1 MSSETQSS
9 IGNRQ
14 STTQS
19 RILYL
24 FTRTP
29 LHVGA
34 GASVGAI
41 DQPIIRERHTG
52 FPILPGTSLKGVL
65 RDTATRDEL
74 PKSEVDSIF
83 GEGFGSGS
91 KEFSAGRVAF
101 GEAKLLA
108 FPVRSA
114 KGSFA
119 FITCPLALER
129 FQREHGGLKALNVSD
144 EPKDMECLAGDTVT
158 ISRGGQTG
166 VVLEEYKF
174 TRALGDTGKFPVDW
188 ETALLGLLDDPVWQA
203 GKGRFVLLSNGD
215 FSHFVKNACEVSQ
228 HVGIDPQ
235 KGTAKRGALFNL
247 EAVPA
252 EAMFFAPLTPLA
264 RASNE
269 LDKLGE
275 LFSRKP
281 LLQFGGD
288 GTTGL
293 GFCTVKLSQ
302 ERKQP

>member
-1 MSSETQSS
+1 MQP
-9 IGNRQ
+9 RL
-14 STTQS
+14 
-19 RILYL
+19 LYL

-34 GASVGAI
+34 GSSVGAI

-52 FPILPGTSLKGVL
+52 FPVIPGTSLKGVL
-65 RDTATRDEL
+65 RDTATRDETA
-74 PKSEVDSIF
+74 KADVDAIF

-91 KEFSAGRVAF
+91 DNFSAGRVSF

-119 FITCPLALER
+119 FTTCPLALER
-129 FQREHGGLKALNVSD
+129 FQREHGALKMLAVPA

-158 ISRGGQTG
+158 ISRSGQTG

-174 TRALGDTGKFPVDW
+174 ARVLGDAGKFPADW
-188 ETALLGLLDDPVWQA
+188 EVALLDLLDDPVWQA

-252 EAMFFAPLTPLA
+252 EALFFAPLTPLA
-264 RASNE
+264 RASGE
-269 LDKLGE
+269 LDKLAE
-275 LFSRKP
+275 LFARKP

-293 GFCTVKLSQ
+293 GFCTVKLS
-302 ERKQP
+302 

>member
-1 MSSETQSS
+1 MNQSKV
-9 IGNRQ
+9 
-14 STTQS
+14 
-19 RILYL
+19 LYL

-41 DQPIIRERHTG
+41 DQPIVRERHTG
-52 FPILPGTSLKGVL
+52 FPVIPGTSLKGVL
-65 RDTATRDEL
+65 RDTATRDD
-74 PKSEVDSIF
+74 KTKGDVDAIF

-91 KEFSAGRVAF
+91 NNFSAGRVSF
-101 GEAKLLA
+101 GEAKLLT

-119 FITCPLALER
+119 FATCPLSLER
-129 FQREHGGLKALNVSD
+129 FRRDHGGLGALTSPP
-144 EPKDMECLAGDTVT
+144 EPEEMKCLAGETVT
-158 ISRGGQTG
+158 ISRNGQTG
-166 VVLEEYKF
+166 VVLEEYRF
-174 TRALGDTGKFPVDW
+174 NRTAGDAGTFPSDW
-188 ETALLGLLDDPVWQA
+188 ETALLKLLDDPVWQA

-215 FSHFVKNACEVSQ
+215 FAHFVKNACEVSQ

-235 KGTAKRGALFNL
+235 KGTAKRSALFNL

-252 EAMFFAPLTPLA
+252 EALFFAPLTSLA
-264 RASNE
+264 RAN
-269 LDKLGE
+269 GE
-275 LFSRKP
+275 LAKLADLFTRKP

-293 GFCTVKLSQ
+293 GFCTVKLD
-302 ERKQP
+302 

>member
-1 MSSETQSS
+1 MKQ
-9 IGNRQ
+9 RL
-14 STTQS
+14 
-19 RILYL
+19 LYL

-52 FPILPGTSLKGVL
+52 FPVIPGTSLKGVL
-65 RDTATRDEL
+65 RDTAARDD
-74 PKSEVDSIF
+74 KSKADVDAIF

-91 KEFSAGRVAF
+91 ENFSAGRVSF

-119 FITCPLALER
+119 FATCPLALER
-129 FQREHGGLKALNVSD
+129 FQREHGGLDALKIPT
-144 EPKDMECLAGDTVT
+144 EPKDMECLAGETVT
-158 ISRGGQTG
+158 IARDAQAG
-166 VVLEEYKF
+166 VVLEEYRF
-174 TRALGDTGKFPVDW
+174 TRAQGDAGKFPAAW
-188 ETALLGLLDDPVWQA
+188 EAALLGLLDDPVWQA

-235 KGTAKRGALFNL
+235 KGTAKPGPLFNL

-252 EAMFFAPLTPLA
+252 EALFFAPLTLLA
-264 RASNE
+264 RANNE
-269 LDKLGE
+269 LDKLAD
-275 LFSRKP
+275 LFARKP

-293 GFCTVKLSQ
+293 GFCTVKLA
-302 ERKQP
+302 

>member
-1 MSSETQSS
+1 MS
-9 IGNRQ
+9 
-14 STTQS
+14 S

-52 FPILPGTSLKGVL
+52 FPVIPGTSLKGVL
-65 RDTATRDEL
+65 RDTATRDAGLKEH
-74 PKSEVDSIF
+74 VDAIF
-83 GEGFGSGS
+83 GVQDN
-91 KEFSAGRVAF
+91 AGRLSI
-101 GEAKLLA
+101 GEAKILA

-119 FITCPLALER
+119 FTTCPLALER
-129 FQREHGGLKALNVSD
+129 FQRDHGDLGALKVPP
-144 EPKDMECLAGDTVT
+144 EPDDMKCLAGDTVT
-158 ISRGGQTG
+158 ISRNGQTG
-166 VVLEEYKF
+166 VVLEEYRF
-174 TRALGDTGKFPVDW
+174 NRTAGDAGKFPNEW
-188 ETALLGLLDDPVWQA
+188 ETALLKLLEDPVWQA

-215 FSHFVKNACEVSQ
+215 FAHFVKTACEVSQ

-235 KGTAKRGALFNL
+235 KGTAKRHALFNL

-252 EAMFFAPLTPLA
+252 EALFFAPLTSLA
-264 RASNE
+264 RANGE
-269 LDKLGE
+269 LDKLAE
-275 LFSRKP
+275 LFIRKP

-293 GFCTVKLSQ
+293 GFCTVKLG
-302 ERKQP
+302 

>member
-1 MSSETQSS
+1 MKQKL
-9 IGNRQ
+9 
-14 STTQS
+14 
-19 RILYL
+19 LYL

-34 GASVGAI
+34 GSSVGAI
-41 DQPIIRERHTG
+41 DQPIVRERHTG
-52 FPILPGTSLKGVL
+52 FPLIPGTSLKGVL
-65 RDTATRDEL
+65 RDTATRDDKL
-74 PKSEVDSIF
+74 QKADVDAIF

-91 KEFSAGRVAF
+91 KDFSAGRVSF

-119 FITCPLALER
+119 FTTCPLALER
-129 FQREHGGLKALNVSD
+129 FQREQSGGPTLSVPP

-158 ISRGGQTG
+158 MARNGQAG
-166 VVLEEYKF
+166 VVLEEYRF
-174 TRALGDTGKFPVDW
+174 SRAQGEAGKFPADW
-188 ETALLGLLDDPVWQA
+188 ETALLGLLEDPVWQA

-215 FSHFVKNACEVSQ
+215 FAHFVKNACEVSQ

-252 EAMFFAPLTPLA
+252 ESLFFAPLSPLA
-264 RASNE
+264 RAGDE
-269 LDKLGE
+269 LDKLVE

-293 GFCTVKLSQ
+293 GFCTVKLS
-302 ERKQP
+302 